1 MKNRNL
7 DLWDKYSKCDKQTV
21 VVVAVLILSAKLCMA
36 DGHFSQVEE
45 DEIYGR
51 SWLIKSNWWG

>member
-21 VVVAVLILSAKLCMA
+21 VVVAVLILSAKLCIA
-36 DGHFSQVEE
+36 DGHFSQVEK
-45 DEIYGR
+45 GVFQL
-51 SWLIKSNWWG
+51 SSLFVG